1 MSVYNYNTLT
11 RANDGNTFEFNTNC
25 NVLYVDEL
33 PSGVTLSLAI
43 DNQNNP
49 AITLRPKTQLRFK
62 QNDRLFFT
70 PSASTAGTIR
80 IFLFLDES
88 NLLEFD
94 QSQYS
99 SESTI
104 SGTVDVDITAQSLA
118 VLNDNIAQI
127 GGSTTPVTNLTE
139 IVKSNSTLSTR
150 LIKATFQN
158 TGSADLYTVP
168 ASKVAYIHAITL
180 NTFGLANVDSQSF
193 VKVAGNNIMIQVVN
207 VDNESITNTLAPQT
221 PIKMV
226 ATEVLNVTG
235 ATNSWTAVTCYLT
248 EEVA

>member
-1 MSVYNYNTLT
+1 M
-11 RANDGNTFEFNTNC
+11 
-25 NVLYVDEL
+25 

-70 PSASTAGTIR
+70 PSSATAGTIR

-104 SGTVDVDITAQSLA
+104 SGTVTIDGTVDVTK
-118 VLNDNIAQI
+118 I
-127 GGSTTPVTNLTE
+127 GGSTTPVTNWTE
-139 IVKSNSTLSTR
+139 VLKSTSTTGTR
-150 LIKATFQN
+150 QTGYGIINQNPVAT
-158 TGSADLYTVP
+158 TAYTVP
-168 ASKVAYIHAITL
+168 VSTVSYLHSIYTMCSQSVATG
-180 NTFGLANVDSQSF
+180 GLAYFYLYDSAGVLLSSLSTCQLITT
-193 VKVAGNNIMIQVVN
+193 AGNS
-207 VDNESITNTLAPQT
+207 ETATFTYST
-221 PIKMV
+221 PLKMV
-226 ATEVLNVTG
+226 AGETLRVVSNANMYQNWG
-235 ATNSWTAVTCYLT
+235 YYLT
-248 EEVA
+248 EVT